1 MRCPGASAI
10 AWLFGCV
17 AAPSSKLWT
26 SFLSCPC
33 QRLLWLLAVPDISTA
48 LWQGRTCFACHTAK
62 AAWDAAS
69 NWRLGPAPKEFSCSP
84 WSVGNIW
91 SQGSHV
97 LCSSARVLGHCGL
110 LNNYLLAGPVWAK
123 IKSLYVV
130 MVDKPFSLR
139 DIKLVLLNLCKINEC
154 SGTYT
159 FIKK

>member
-1 MRCPGASAI
+1 MHATQPRLRGMLLLTGGLAQPLRNS
-10 AWLFGCV
+10 V
-17 AAPSSKLWT
+17 A
-26 SFLSCPC
+26 
-33 QRLLWLLAVPDISTA
+33 V
-48 LWQGRTCFACHTAK
+48 
-62 AAWDAAS
+62 
-69 NWRLGPAPKEFSCSP
+69 LGPWVIFG
-84 WSVGNIW
+84 V
-91 SQGSHV
+91 SHV